1 MHFYWD
7 MILHFSLLSPS
18 VFATIS
24 LPLSLKKKKK
34 NQAMDFKNNNKGVRN
49 KSSCGVTGGRD
60 KLSNVT
66 ATLGVP
72 RRSER

>member
-1 MHFYWD
+1 
-7 MILHFSLLSPS
+7 
-18 VFATIS
+18 
-24 LPLSLKKKKK
+24 
-34 NQAMDFKNNNKGVRN
+34 MDFKNNNKGVRN